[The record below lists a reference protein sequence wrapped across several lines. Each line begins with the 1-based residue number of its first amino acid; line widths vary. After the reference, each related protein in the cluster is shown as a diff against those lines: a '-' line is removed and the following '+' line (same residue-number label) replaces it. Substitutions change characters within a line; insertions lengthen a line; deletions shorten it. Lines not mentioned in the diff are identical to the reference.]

1 MTITNR
7 LAILL
12 TASAVM
18 LFVVNG
24 VASECKDTYYYV
36 LFNNQPPYEKDRVR
50 AFELTIRY
58 AYIYDKPFLP
68 LSWVYDITNYDNSW
82 GVASVMTAAAKS
94 DKDMIKYK
102 DFKKLVIIRQPKNK
116 SDDEIR
122 VKMSVI
128 YMKKEG
134 GIGIE
139 FATLNIDMGDFT
151 LKKIN
156 KCLPSQRH

>member
-12 TASAVM
+12 TVSAVT
-18 LFVVNG
+18 LFAVNG
-24 VASECKDTYYYV
+24 IATECKDTYYYV
-36 LFNNQPPYEKDRVR
+36 FYNHGQHYKTDRVR

-68 LSWVYDITNYDNSW
+68 SSWVYDITDYDNSW

-94 DKDMIKYK
+94 DKDIIKYK

-116 SDDEIR
+116 SDDKIR
-122 VKMSVI
+122 VNMRAI

-134 GIGIE
+134 GIGIG
-139 FATLNIDMGDFT
+139 FPVLNIDNEDFT

-156 KCLPSQRH
+156 KCLTPQRH